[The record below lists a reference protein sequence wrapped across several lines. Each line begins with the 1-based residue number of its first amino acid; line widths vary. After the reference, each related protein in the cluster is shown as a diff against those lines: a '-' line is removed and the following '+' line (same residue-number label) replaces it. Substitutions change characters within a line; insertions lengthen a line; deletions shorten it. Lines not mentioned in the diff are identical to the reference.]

1 MQRRQVLSGLSIAA
15 LGLLGLP
22 RQALCLGG
30 VLPDIDQPAP
40 DFTLQ
45 GVVPSSS
52 GEAEAAE
59 RSLSDFAGRWLVL
72 YFYPRDFTEGC
83 TIEARGFQRDLEAF
97 HQAGAEV
104 VGVSAD
110 SAESHAEFCGS
121 EALAYPLL
129 SDPGGSV
136 SKAYGSWIS
145 PFSQR
150 HTFLIDPQGVLRE
163 TWVAVRPRGHSQDV
177 LASLKQLAADHP
189 SA

>member
-1 MQRRQVLSGLSIAA
+1 MQRRQLLSGLSIAA

-22 RQALCLGG
+22 RQAFCLGG
-30 VLPDIDQPAP
+30 VLPETDQPAP
-40 DFTLQ
+40 AFLLE
-45 GVVPSSS
+45 GVVPGGA
-52 GEAEAAE
+52 GEAEAGE

-83 TIEARGFQRDLEAF
+83 TIEARGFQRDLQAF

-104 VGVSAD
+104 VGISAD

-129 SDPGGSV
+129 SDAGGRV

-150 HTFLIDPQGVLRE
+150 HTFLIDPEGVLRQV
-163 TWVAVRPRGHSQDV
+163 WVAVRPSGHSQEV
-177 LASLKQLAADHP
+177 LASLKQLAANHP
-189 SA
+189 ST

>member
-1 MQRRQVLSGLSIAA
+1 MQRRQLLSGLSIAA

-40 DFTLQ
+40 AFQLQ
-45 GVVPSSS
+45 GVVPGSG

-83 TIEARGFQRDLEAF
+83 TIEARGFQRDLQAF

-104 VGVSAD
+104 VGISAD
-110 SAESHAEFCGS
+110 SADSHAEFCGS
-121 EALAYPLL
+121 EALVYPLL
-129 SDPGGSV
+129 SDPGGAV
-136 SKAYGSWIS
+136 SRRYGSWIA

-150 HTFLIDPQGVLRE
+150 HTFLIDPDGILRAQ
-163 TWVAVRPRGHSQDV
+163 WLGVRPLGHSQEV
-177 LASLKQLAADHP
+177 LATLKEWQLK
-189 SA
+189 S

>member
-30 VLPDIDQPAP
+30 VLPEIDQPAP
-40 DFTLQ
+40 DFKLQ
-45 GVVPSSS
+45 GVVPGSD

-83 TIEARGFQRDLEAF
+83 TIEARGF
-97 HQAGAEV
+97 
-104 VGVSAD
+104 
-110 SAESHAEFCGS
+110 
-121 EALAYPLL
+121 LL

-163 TWVAVRPRGHSQDV
+163 TWVAVRPSGHSQEV
-177 LASLKQLAADHP
+177 LTSLRQLAAIHP